1 MGTMGM
7 RAMRNIV
14 IFAGLAGLL
23 AVALVGCAGTTTT
36 TGGEPQAKSLTSTL
50 QSGSEAMPRTIS
62 VNGIGKASAPPDVVE
77 IQLGVETMKTDAS
90 LAISENTERMTAVMD
105 VLKGM
110 NVEDKDV
117 QTVNYSMWVEE
128 VYDKE
133 GQPTGEMRYHVVNE
147 VRIKLRDL
155 TKTGELL
162 QKALEAG
169 ANKVSGISFSVA
181 DPVALQREARDQAIV
196 NARAKADQLAAGLGA
211 HVGPLRQVSEY
222 GGVVVP
228 LEAPM
233 VMEKGVGGGAVP
245 VSGGEF
251 SITVEIQVVFDIAD

>member
-1 MGTMGM
+1 MGM
-7 RAMRNIV
+7 RAIRNIV

-23 AVALVGCAGTTTT
+23 AVALVGCAGTIT

-62 VNGIGKASAPPDVVE
+62 VNGNGKASAPPDVAE
-77 IQLGVETMKTDAS
+77 IQLGVETIKTDAS
-90 LAISENTERMTAVMD
+90 LAISENTERMTAVMG
-105 VLKGM
+105 VLKGL

-147 VRIKLRDL
+147 VRIRLRDL

-181 DPVALQREARDQAIV
+181 DPVALQREARDQAIAD
-196 NARAKADQLAAGLGA
+196 ARAKAEQLATGLGA
-211 HVGPLRQVSEY
+211 HLGPLHQASEY
-222 GGVVVP
+222 GGMVVSY
-228 LEAPM
+228 EAPM
-233 VMEKGVGGGAVP
+233 MEKGVGGGAVP

>member
-1 MGTMGM
+1 MST
-7 RAMRNIV
+7 RTMRNIV

-23 AVALVGCAGTTTT
+23 AVALVGCARTTTT
-36 TGGEPQAKSLTSTL
+36 TGSEPQAKSLASTL

-62 VNGIGKASAPPDVVE
+62 VSGNGKASAPPDVAE
-77 IQLGVETMKTDAS
+77 IQLGVETIKTDAS
-90 LAISENTERMTAVMD
+90 LAVSESTERMTAVMG
-105 VLKGM
+105 VLKEM

-147 VRIKLRDL
+147 VSIKLRDL
-155 TKTGELL
+155 TKTGEVL

-169 ANKVSGISFSVA
+169 ANKVSSISFSVA
-181 DPVALQREARDQAIV
+181 DPVALQREARDQAIAD
-196 NARAKADQLAAGLGA
+196 ARAKAEQLAAGLGA
-211 HVGPLRQVSEY
+211 HLGSLHQASEY

-228 LEAPM
+228 VAAPM
-233 VMEKGVGGGAVP
+233 MGKGVGGGAVP

-251 SITVEIQVVFDIAD
+251 SITVEIQVVFDIAE